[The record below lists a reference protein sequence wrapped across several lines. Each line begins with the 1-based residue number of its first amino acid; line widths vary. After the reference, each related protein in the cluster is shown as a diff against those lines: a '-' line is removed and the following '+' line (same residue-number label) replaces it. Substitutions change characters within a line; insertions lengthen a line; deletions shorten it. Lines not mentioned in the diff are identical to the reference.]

1 MAVVINFYRLR
12 EAGGRRLLETAGGV
26 DRRLLELSGTAAE
39 ADTAHITEMQTTA
52 HVTEMQTTA
61 NVTELQTTAH
71 ITEMETT
78 AHITEM
84 QTTAHITERK

>member
-1 MAVVINFYRLR
+1 MPVTINFYRLR
-12 EAGGRRLLETAGGV
+12 EEGSRRLLETAGGI

-39 ADTAHITEMQTTA
+39 ADTAHITELQTTA
-52 HVTEMQTTA
+52 HVTEMETTA
-61 NVTELQTTAH
+61 HITEMETTAH